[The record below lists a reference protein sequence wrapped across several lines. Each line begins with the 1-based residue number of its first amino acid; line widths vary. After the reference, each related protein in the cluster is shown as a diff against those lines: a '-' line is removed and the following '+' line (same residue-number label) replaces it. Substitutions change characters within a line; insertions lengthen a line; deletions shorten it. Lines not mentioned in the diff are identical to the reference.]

1 MKTNF
6 IIKIGNKGFTY
17 DMLKEFLTI
26 QMIPIAGN
34 EERLETM
41 PHIRIFD
48 IAATYHF
55 VIDEK
60 DPLLDFYV
68 TTEML
73 EAFGVS
79 AQQIHKDALENSS
92 KRFLM
97 RFYSASEKNGGTSDV
112 SDDTMYFVT
121 TNALY
126 NGASCLFYPE
136 FEEEAIDR
144 LGVSFYIFPVSIH
157 ELILVKEEEASPDV
171 LKTIERECNKI
182 EPDEYLSDS
191 GYYYDAKSHRL
202 LFSKKRSSRVSQRTY
217 EAICEGRDWLQE
229 LFERND
235 YCVSDVY
242 SLMHRILN
250 EKRLC
255 ITGKLALLTVLGAGR
270 VVGSISARFMMP
282 PILVCCDEYSRIKKE
297 FRKGFTS
304 TVVYDDISNVTARVR
319 IDKYGKV
326 NLKVSPYF
334 CKDHSKHQK
343 AYLHKQDFGW
353 LCPSMRLI

>member
-1 MKTNF
+1 MKTKSNF
-6 IIKIGNKGFTY
+6 IIKIGNKGFSY

-26 QMIPIAGN
+26 QMIQIAGN

-60 DPLLDFYV
+60 NPLLDLYV

-79 AQQIHKDALENSS
+79 AQQLHKDALKNSP
-92 KRFLM
+92 KRFPM
-97 RFYSASEKNGGTSDV
+97 RFYSASEKV

-144 LGVSFYIFPVSIH
+144 LGGSFYIFPVSIH
-157 ELILVKEEEASPDV
+157 ELILVKETEDASPDV

-182 EPDEYLSDS
+182 ESDEYLSDS

-217 EAICEGRDWLQE
+217 EAICEVRDWLQE

-242 SLMHRILN
+242 SLMHRIFN

-282 PILVCCDEYSRIKKE
+282 PISVCCDEYSRIKKE
-297 FRKGFTS
+297 FRKGFAS
-304 TVVYDDISNVTARVR
+304 TVVYDDSSNVTARVR

-334 CKDHSKHQK
+334 CKGHSKHQK